1 MPFVHAKPSSVKV
14 RASRM
19 ASSRH
24 QSFFFM
30 MNNLV
35 SENPSDQYKECLKHQ
50 ILESGLASHMEK
62 LMVDTPDKTAVTG
75 VVAVGHEAFTINH
88 DVEGP
93 VNLVF
98 SIWSLGCYQMVF
110 KVLALKVLGA

>member
-1 MPFVHAKPSSVKV
+1 
-14 RASRM
+14 
-19 ASSRH
+19 
-24 QSFFFM
+24 

-75 VVAVGHEAFTINH
+75 VVAVGHEAFTLNH

-93 VNLVF
+93 LNLVL
-98 SIWSLGCYQMVF
+98 SSWSMGCYQMVF
-110 KVLALKVLGA
+110 RYPTYMTYVERVLSKFWVHDKASSAGRHRTR